1 MYADVALYDLRRNSW
16 TQTTAVGSELP
27 AGRDGHSMVAI
38 DDTVYIFGGVN
49 AKGEKM
55 GDLWAFNAY
64 SAVSGQLQWSR
75 PTPMSDTPAPRWGHA
90 ALASVGTL
98 LLLGGSGAEGDAL
111 LNDAWQ
117 MTAGCSGNMTLTAAR
132 GAFTDGAGY
141 ALNNLDCRWHMK
153 PAVAHSNV
161 LLFFSN
167 LDIADPNDRLSIYDG
182 DSVNAPLLASYT
194 GSTIPPSVR
203 PSPHGAIA
211 LRPGLGLGLSVR
223 GLTPDPNPNPNP
235 NPGPKPKPKPPTLSP
250 EPDQVLSSGPALTLH
265 FTTDAAGEAGVGFE
279 ASYQA
284 VCARGY
290 LYDAVS
296 AGCAPCPA
304 GSYNNVAN
312 AAECLPCAAGF
323 YAAAP
328 ASTACTQCP
337 SFSTTPTQV
346 RPRLRLRGSAPSPS
360 PCRQPCWPC

>member
-1 MYADVALYDLRRNSW
+1 MHANVAGPSPSPSPNPEPNTDQVPTVYADVALYDLRRNSW

-223 GLTPDPNPNPNP
+223 GLTPDPDPNPNP
-235 NPGPKPKPKPPTLSP
+235 NPS
-250 EPDQVLSSGPALTLH
+250 
-265 FTTDAAGEAGVGFE
+265 
-279 ASYQA
+279 
-284 VCARGY
+284 R
-290 LYDAVS
+290 
-296 AGCAPCPA
+296 
-304 GSYNNVAN
+304 
-312 AAECLPCAAGF
+312 
-323 YAAAP
+323 
-328 ASTACTQCP
+328 
-337 SFSTTPTQV
+337 
-346 RPRLRLRGSAPSPS
+346 
-360 PCRQPCWPC
+360 